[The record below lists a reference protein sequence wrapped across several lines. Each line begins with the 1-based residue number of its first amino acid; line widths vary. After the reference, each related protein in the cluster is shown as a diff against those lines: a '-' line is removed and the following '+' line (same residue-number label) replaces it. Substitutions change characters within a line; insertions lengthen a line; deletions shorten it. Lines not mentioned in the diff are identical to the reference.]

1 MQVNAFEMYQ
11 LINKVYLTFKFLLQ
25 YAAEDVAII
34 LLGNK
39 SDAEDSRAVDTE
51 RAKQVNYCLSLY
63 GWEVHKRSP
72 VKVR

>member
-11 LINKVYLTFKFLLQ
+11 LINKVHSSFTFKFLLQ

-51 RAKQVNYCLSLY
+51 RAKQVNYCLSL
-63 GWEVHKRSP
+63 
-72 VKVR
+72 